1 MDIVITTLGRPTKQ
15 KALSQIPKSLYDRVR
30 IFTKEAEVKE
40 LQANVPDGIEVLSLP
55 DDTDGIADTRQ
66 RAIDA
71 LPKGKV
77 WVIDDLCRFKKR
89 TLVNGK
95 NSNQIIGE
103 GDFERMYARVEEL
116 LDTYFQVAIS
126 PQYNNHAKPDLLPIG
141 RAYSC
146 YGLRT
151 DVMQRAGIRF
161 DGMYQKDSE
170 CKFMED
176 FYITLDGLTK
186 GYANAVLYEY
196 CFEYVHNSPGGN
208 SLNRTLES
216 HARSAIMLAEL
227 FPSIITLKKKQGQW
241 GKIKNMNERIEITAQ
256 WRKAYKLGKKARR

>member
-15 KALSQIPKSLYDRVR
+15 KALSQIPASFYDRVR

-40 LQANVPDGIEVLSLP
+40 LQANVPDGIKVLSLP

-77 WVIDDLCRFKKR
+77 WVMDDLCRFKKR
-89 TLVNGK
+89 IEANGK
-95 NSNQIIGE
+95 YTNQIIGE

-126 PQYNNHAKPDLLPIG
+126 PQLHNNRKPNVVTIG

-151 DVMQRAGIRF
+151 DVMQRANIRF
-161 DGMYQKDSE
+161 DAMYQRDKQ
-170 CKFMED
+170 CRYMED

-208 SLNRTLES
+208 SLNRTLEG

-227 FPSIITLKKKQGQW
+227 FPGVITLKKKQGQW
-241 GKIKNMNERIEITAQ
+241 GMIKNMNERTEIMAQ